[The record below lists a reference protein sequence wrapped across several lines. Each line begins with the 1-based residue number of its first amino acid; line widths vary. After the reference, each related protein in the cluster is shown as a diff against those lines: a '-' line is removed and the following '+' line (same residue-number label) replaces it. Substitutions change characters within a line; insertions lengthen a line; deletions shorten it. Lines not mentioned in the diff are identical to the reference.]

1 MECLNSVSLTVLKT
15 SISKKPQ
22 LRSLTGLR
30 FFLAIWVVIYHQT
43 LPPGGM
49 LSSMIQNFPP
59 IVQAFL
65 RTGYAPVSVFFVL
78 SGFVLAYS
86 YSLETP
92 FSGDSFR
99 KFAVARFA
107 RIYPGYFCG
116 LLLMIPFVLP
126 ASLKG
131 LSVLDMARAPLSL
144 LMLQSWIPETAIS
157 WNRPGWSI
165 SVEMLFYLSFPILGV
180 SLWKLRDRTAWLIAA
195 AVIWCFSLL
204 FPLWSVFTSVHDF
217 GNVSALVEV
226 PIDNHI
232 ANFIRFHPLVRLPE
246 FCFGIL
252 LARIYAHLKSE
263 GHSLI
268 GRGYLLYMPA
278 ISVDFV
284 AIANASRIPHPLLH
298 NGLLLPVYGM
308 LILGLALGGGAI
320 DGFLSHPVIEFA
332 GAASYST
339 YILHAPISCWFPLV
353 YFLGLMPVGIL
364 ATCLYLVALLAITG
378 LFYHYVEQP
387 VNILLKQA
395 LSAGR
400 TKIDAQPLII
410 KTTA

>member
-1 MECLNSVSLTVLKT
+1 MQT
-15 SISKKPQ
+15 SISKNPQ

-43 LPPGGM
+43 LPAGGM
-49 LSSMIQNFPP
+49 LNSMVETFPP
-59 IVQAFL
+59 VLQAFL

-86 YSLETP
+86 YSLETR
-92 FSGDSFR
+92 FSSDSIR

-126 ASLKG
+126 PSFKNLT
-131 LSVLDMARAPLSL
+131 VLDMARAPLSL

-157 WNRPGWSI
+157 WNGPGWSI
-165 SVEMLFYLSFPILGV
+165 SVEMLFYLSFPVLGV
-180 SLWKLRDRTAWLIAA
+180 SLWKLRNRTAWLTAA
-195 AVIWCFSLL
+195 ALIWLFSMLL
-204 FPLWSVFTSVHDF
+204 PLWSVSASVQDF
-217 GNVSALVEV
+217 GTVSALVDV
-226 PIDNHI
+226 PTSNHI

-252 LARIYAHLKSE
+252 LARIFANLKSE
-263 GHSLI
+263 GHPLI

-278 ISVDFV
+278 LSVAFV
-284 AIANASRIPHPLLH
+284 AIAAAGRIPHPLLH

-339 YILHAPISCWFPLV
+339 YILHGPLSCWFPIV

-364 ATCLYLVALLAITG
+364 ATCLYLVVLLAITG
-378 LFYHYVEQP
+378 LFYSYVEQP
-387 VNILLKQA
+387 ANIFLKQA
-395 LSAGR
+395 LAIR
-400 TKIDAQPLII
+400 KKDIVALPPII